1 MANDDSLV
9 AEQHT
14 FTDFDLT
21 IISVIDKQLKNFV
34 DLDKEMHRSVTMVNV
49 YYLFDGED
57 ARIEV
62 NDEELEKFVVFIL
75 KRDKYKYRFIDNY
88 LFIALNDQVNLDQI
102 VTSFKKSCKS
112 AHLLNWLSYGTFWL
126 GIILGIICYF
136 HFGLLYSQWFMLL
149 AAILIVMGIVIA
161 FCLRNGFIRF
171 KAVDAYWNFKDMLSS
186 SENNKNNL

>member
-1 MANDDSLV
+1 MANDESLV

-21 IISVIDKQLKNFV
+21 IISVIDKQLKNFI
-34 DLDKEMHRSVTMVNV
+34 DLDKEMHRSVAMVNE

-57 ARIEV
+57 ARI
-62 NDEELEKFVVFIL
+62 NINNEELKKFVIFIL
-75 KRDKYKYRFIDNY
+75 KRDKYNYRLVDNY
-88 LFIALNDQVNLDQI
+88 VFIALNNQVDLDQI
-102 VTSFKKSCKS
+102 VTLFKKSRKS
-112 AHLLNWLSYGTFWL
+112 AHFLNWLSYGIFWL

-149 AAILIVMGIVIA
+149 AIILIIVGVGIA

-171 KAVDAYWNFKDMLSS
+171 KAIDDYWNFKDMLSG